1 MRLISH
7 IISLRIFRRPKTR
20 QKWEWILDF
29 HLPGGREKWLQ
40 VDANSALCL
49 AVKPSSNLQFDSSF
63 GFFFSLLVHTF
74 KITADVWQ
82 HLGNATFRKA
92 NWRRSSDFYYG
103 QKIQRVERG
112 HFSSG
117 KRSCRTHELWP
128 CPSISLAKKN
138 WGPSEP
144 TLSVFLS
151 LPATTFNLSPALTAT
166 KKKNTGI
173 CTLIWNDNP

>member
-63 GFFFSLLVHTF
+63 GFFFSLPVHTF

-92 NWRRSSDFYYG
+92 NWRRSADFYYG

-128 CPSISLAKKN
+128 CPSISLAKKKLRSVRTN
-138 WGPSEP
+138 AQCFSVTPSDHVQFVP
-144 TLSVFLS
+144 SS
-151 LPATTFNLSPALTAT
+151 HCYQ
-166 KKKNTGI
+166 KKNTGI